1 MGHGDV
7 LDSLPAELFDCF
19 VAGEAMPGYFLAY
32 QSLLHRSLRQRGV
45 RPGQGLDHE
54 QLQHPGS
61 KLVVIAGA
69 GHLCNIEASDRFNAE
84 AKGFLRTA
92 AG

>member
-1 MGHGDV
+1 MFARMGHGDV

-69 GHLCNIEASDRFNAE
+69 GISATLRRRIASMPRPKAS
-84 AKGFLRTA
+84 
-92 AG
+92 